1 MLGSDRADGSGQRAK
16 NDPPSVPTD
25 PRKGQFSIVR
35 EIRRVAPFR
44 RSRKLEEEAGIEGKR
59 EMPFHSFFPGKKRPR
74 ASYITKEKEEK
85 RGEIFQDEEGG
96 GGGEGSSRH
105 CTPSYTLSPA
115 DTVLPPTGH
124 TCTKREGRGN
134 KHKPRME
141 ERLKKLGLSPSPH
154 VLLLGRRRGKGAK
167 GKRRRRDWTEIH
179 GNGARQRPLSLP
191 QYAQEKSA
199 PHPVHTPTGC
209 WKTAC
214 TEIIVY
220 GSYGQMIAPQSAG
233 R

>member
-1 MLGSDRADGSGQRAK
+1 M
-16 NDPPSVPTD
+16 
-25 PRKGQFSIVR
+25 
-35 EIRRVAPFR
+35 
-44 RSRKLEEEAGIEGKR
+44 AGIEGKR

-115 DTVLPPTGH
+115 DTVRPPTGH

-154 VLLLGRRRGKGAK
+154 VLLLLGRRRGKGAK

-179 GNGARQRPLSLP
+179 GNGARQRSLSLS

-199 PHPVHTPTGC
+199 PHPVHTATGC

-214 TEIIVY
+214 TKSIVN
-220 GSYGQMIAPQSAG
+220 GSYGQMIAPQSVG
-233 R
+233 RWHFTFFATIPLSTPDFFCECGQQTPSFKVYD